1 MSFDIVTIPHPGL
14 SAAGG
19 TLVSPAMSDMLIPGQ
34 AAPWFHAA
42 ALDGNPRYAFD
53 TAAGRW
59 IVMLLLGSAGHEA
72 SSVALGM
79 LAAHRGLFDDA
90 RACFF
95 GVTID
100 PDDARVGRIAPAL
113 PGIRWFLD
121 YDRKVSTAYGA
132 SGGQDNVGR
141 EGADAY
147 TPHWLLLDPML
158 RVRSLAGLADGARIM
173 AELRELAAAEPP
185 SNTAPVLV
193 VPGIFPPD
201 LCRHLIGLYEAN
213 GGEESGFMREV
224 NGVTTALHDPSHKR
238 RADYTIEDQQLVD
251 AIKRRLS
258 LVLSPMIRRAFQFDP
273 TRIERWIVACYDAEQ
288 GGHFRAHRDNT
299 TAGTAHRKFACTINL
314 NADEYE
320 GGDLSFPEFG
330 RRTYRA
336 PTGGAVIF
344 SCSLLHEARPV
355 TKGRRYA
362 FLPFL
367 YDDVGARLRERN
379 LSQVAPELQSYRS
392 GIAAEEPPAHA
403 G

>member
-1 MSFDIVTIPHPGL
+1 M

-19 TLVSPAMSDMLIPGQ
+19 ALVSPAMSTMLIPGQ
-34 AAPWFHAA
+34 VAPWFHAA

-59 IVMLLLGSAGHEA
+59 IVMLFLGSAGQEA
-72 SSVALGM
+72 AQAALAV
-79 LAAHRGLFDDA
+79 LAAHRALFDDT

-95 GVTID
+95 GVTV
-100 PDDARVGRIAPAL
+100 DAEDAGAGRIAPVL

-132 SGGQDNVGR
+132 ISETD
-141 EGADAY
+141 GAAAY

-158 RVRSLAGLADGARIM
+158 RVHSRAGLADGAQLL
-173 AELRELAAAEPP
+173 AELGGVAAAA
-185 SNTAPVLV
+185 SDTGSGTAPVLV

-201 LCRHLIGLYEAN
+201 LCRHLIALYEAN

-224 NGVTTALHDPSHKR
+224 NGVTTALHDHSHKR
-238 RADYTIEDQQLVD
+238 RADYVIEDQQLVD
-251 AIKRRLS
+251 TIKRRLS

-273 TRIERWIVACYDAEQ
+273 TRIERWIVACYDADQ

-299 TAGTAHRKFACTINL
+299 TAGTAHRRFACTINL
-314 NADEYE
+314 NAGDYE

-330 RRTYRA
+330 PRTYRA

-367 YDDVGARLRERN
+367 YDDAAARLRERN

-392 GIAAEEPPAHA
+392 GLASDEPAARAD
-403 G
+403 